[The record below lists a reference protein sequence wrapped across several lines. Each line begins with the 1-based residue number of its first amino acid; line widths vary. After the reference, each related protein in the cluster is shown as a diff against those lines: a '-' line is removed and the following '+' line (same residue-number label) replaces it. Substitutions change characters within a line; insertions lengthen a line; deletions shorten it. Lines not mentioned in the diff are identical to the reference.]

1 MKGDY
6 GMAKTQGAITG
17 QALNLKDII
26 SYQEG
31 SVVSKTLVDR
41 GIGTITLFSFDAGQ
55 GLSEHTAPFDAF
67 VQIVDGEAEITISG
81 ENHTVKAGEV
91 IIMPADQP
99 HALRAEK
106 RFTMLL
112 VMIRA

>member
-1 MKGDY
+1 MTKI
-6 GMAKTQGAITG
+6 QGTITG
-17 QALNLKDII
+17 QALNLKNLI
-26 SYQEG
+26 SYQED

-81 ENHTVKAGEV
+81 EKHTVKAGEI

-99 HALRAEK
+99 HALRAET